1 MADLRNSVKHAL
13 SGHINSIDKLVMIS
27 FFVGRMTPK
36 SIYREIYRELEGKY
50 TEGDHFNFDGIK
62 LPKIGKE
69 VERESFIGNV
79 LDIVYSSIQGGYE
92 ISSGDGS
99 YEHGE
104 VKIKEKDIVVDA
116 GANIG
121 AFSAL
126 AASRGAIVYA
136 FEPIEEIKR
145 GYLDKTAVLNPGIT
159 VIQKALSDKV
169 GEVAMN
175 QDLSNIGGS
184 SMVRSRKNE
193 SKIFAESDT
202 LDNWVLKNNIS
213 RVDFLKA
220 DIEGAE
226 RLMISGGQNVLKKY
240 APKLAIC
247 TYHLPDDREVLT
259 ELILKANPEYKI
271 EYSWK
276 KLYGYVP

>member
-1 MADLRNSVKHAL
+1 
-13 SGHINSIDKLVMIS
+13 
-27 FFVGRMTPK
+27 
-36 SIYREIYRELEGKY
+36 
-50 TEGDHFNFDGIK
+50 
-62 LPKIGKE
+62 
-69 VERESFIGNV
+69 
-79 LDIVYSSIQGGYE
+79 
-92 ISSGDGS
+92 
-99 YEHGE
+99 
-104 VKIKEKDIVVDA
+104 
-116 GANIG
+116 
-121 AFSAL
+121 
-126 AASRGAIVYA
+126 
-136 FEPIEEIKR
+136 
-145 GYLDKTAVLNPGIT
+145 
-159 VIQKALSDKV
+159 
-169 GEVAMN
+169 
-175 QDLSNIGGS
+175 
-184 SMVRSRKNE
+184 MVRSRKNE

-213 RVDFLKA
+213 RVDFLKS